1 MQRQEAARS
10 HRLVHGEEQRLP
22 SVAFLAGHTP
32 RLHPGLAGHELQVC
46 AAALLSVLPSG
57 WKLDALLGSALVIA
71 LGAAMAVIYT
81 RLTSADARWAISGAA
96 SGLIASATLAALQ
109 VRGGGQAATFT
120 YHPNI
125 AAGFFLVGAFG
136 MLGAAAGLRLSSGAW
151 ARALQA
157 LCFVAF
163 VASLAGLAFTG
174 SRSSVIGF
182 LAGAVVLVPF
192 LIARAWQRL
201 RGWSMLAFLGVAGGL
216 VALAYFGL
224 FPAAPGAN
232 LVVNS
237 GFEAGTYPW
246 KLGGGSA
253 RASTA
258 EPLALARPSTS
269 SVRLPGYEPIWVH
282 SRRASWRY
290 TTLCPR
296 PVVASACGTS
306 ASSSPR

>member
-258 EPLALARPSTS
+258 EPLALDGEAFSEAS
-269 SVRLPGYEPIWVH
+269 IEAADGAWLLRLTHDAPGW
-282 SRRASWRY
+282 
-290 TTLCPR
+290 
-296 PVVASACGTS
+296 
-306 ASSSPR
+306 

>member
-1 MQRQEAARS
+1 M
-10 HRLVHGEEQRLP
+10 
-22 SVAFLAGHTP
+22 
-32 RLHPGLAGHELQVC
+32 
-46 AAALLSVLPSG
+46 
-57 WKLDALLGSALVIA
+57 
-71 LGAAMAVIYT
+71 
-81 RLTSADARWAISGAA
+81 
-96 SGLIASATLAALQ
+96 TLAALQ
-109 VRGGGQAATFT
+109 VRGGGQASTFT

-136 MLGAAAGLRLSSGAW
+136 MLGAAAGLRLSSGAR

-157 LCFVAF
+157 LWFVAF
-163 VASLAGLAFTG
+163 VASLAGPAFTG
-174 SRSSVIGF
+174 SRSGVIEF
-182 LAGAVVLVPF
+182 LAGVVVLVPF
-192 LIARAWQRL
+192 LVAWAWQRL

-258 EPLALARPSTS
+258 EPLALDGEASSEASIETADGAWLLHLTHDAPGWQELLTGGEPFFVDAAGPYTVSLYTRPSGGGVGGTFLRVEARDEYGAFVARAGRGGWTTGDEGTAGAGIYPS
-269 SVRLPGYEPIWVH
+269 HRPLRRETLALRH
-282 SRRASWRY
+282 RRARGNGSSW
-290 TTLCPR
+290 
-296 PVVASACGTS
+296 
-306 ASSSPR
+306 SSSRYQKALLNSV